1 MKSLGPTQLAILRKA
16 AGGKNIECAP
26 GGEYLA
32 ALKLSDLRLLDRD
45 LRAVH
50 AVGVGHER
58 LAEEDAVHVRH
69 ELELEEVAVEVAG
82 HAGVVEPHA
91 AVGLAQAPA

>member
-45 LRAVH
+45 LRRGMSHRFIGNA
-50 AVGVGHER
+50 AG
-58 LAEEDAVHVRH
+58 DAVIREHDA
-69 ELELEEVAVEVAG
+69 ELARVA
-82 HAGVVEPHA
+82 
-91 AVGLAQAPA
+91 